1 MYTKIFVFIA
11 LITAFG
17 CRNLEGTK
25 YHKEHPE
32 KIDSAVYN
40 IDEQKRRGRELI
52 ALPDASQNVA
62 PKTGIETYGPSGRW

>member
-1 MYTKIFVFIA
+1 MYIRLFVFIA
-11 LITAFG
+11 IIVTTG
-17 CRNLEGTK
+17 CRNLEGPK

-32 KIDSAVYN
+32 KIDSPVYN

-62 PKTGIETYGPSGRW
+62 PKTGIDTYGPSGRW